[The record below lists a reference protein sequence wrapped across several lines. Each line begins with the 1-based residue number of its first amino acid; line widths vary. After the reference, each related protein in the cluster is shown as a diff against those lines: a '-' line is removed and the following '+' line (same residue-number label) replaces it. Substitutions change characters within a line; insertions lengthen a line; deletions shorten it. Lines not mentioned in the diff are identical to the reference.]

1 MERIWNNLELFYY
14 NVAKIAELII
24 KEAYEDK
31 SHDIVFI
38 FSFFSFF
45 DNNWSHKTHI
55 ENLFVVVI
63 GWLIR

>member
-38 FSFFSFF
+38 Y
-45 DNNWSHKTHI
+45 
-55 ENLFVVVI
+55 
-63 GWLIR
+63 